1 MLRVPAFSR
10 LSQRP
15 ADPDGTFP
23 PDSGTVTFPE
33 DCYMEPLRLAARIII
48 ENGGES
54 FRVEETVSRM
64 GISFGLREVE
74 CFAVPS
80 GVFFS
85 FLRADGQTETAVLR
99 ARSKGTDLD
108 KVNRVNQIS
117 RDLAAGLIE
126 KSDVLPKLMEISER
140 KASFPFWLIT
150 LGVGFSS
157 AGFAVLFG
165 GSWIDAAGAFVITAL
180 VWLLNGLLQRVGI
193 TGNAPTLLDSFLI
206 TFALMLFN
214 RLTGLCSIDAVIAG
228 SLMPLVPGLAMTSA
242 VQDTI
247 RGDVLSGLSHGIQAL
262 LTAVLIAAGAL
273 LAAGALSF
281 LTGGAAI

>member
-1 MLRVPAFSR
+1 MVCS
-10 LSQRP
+10 
-15 ADPDGTFP
+15 
-23 PDSGTVTFPE
+23 E
-33 DCYMEPLRLAARIII
+33 DRYMEPLRLAARIII

-54 FRVEETVSRM
+54 FRVEETVFRM
-64 GISFGLREVE
+64 GICFGFRNVE

-99 ARSKGTDLD
+99 ARGKGTDLA
-108 KVNRVNQIS
+108 KVDRVNQIS
-117 RDLAAGLIE
+117 RDLAAGLI
-126 KSDVLPKLMEISER
+126 KKDDVLPKLLEIDQR

-150 LGVGFSS
+150 LGVGISS
-157 AGFAVLFG
+157 AGFAILFG
-165 GSWIDAAGAFVITAL
+165 GSWIEATVAFVITAL
-180 VWLLNGLLQRVGI
+180 VWLLNGLLRRFGI
-193 TGNAPTLLDSFLI
+193 TGNVTTLLDSFLI
-206 TFALMLFN
+206 TFALMLFHH
-214 RLTGLCSIDAVIAG
+214 LTGLRSIDAVIAG

-273 LAAGALSF
+273 IAAGMLSF

>member
-1 MLRVPAFSR
+1 MLRASEFSR
-10 LSQRP
+10 FSRGSSDREESGQVS
-15 ADPDGTFP
+15 DIP
-23 PDSGTVTFPE
+23 PVWAE
-33 DCYMEPLRLAARIII
+33 DKYMEPLRLAARIIM

-54 FRVEETVSRM
+54 FRVEETISRM
-64 GISFGLREVE
+64 GTCFGLREVE

-99 ARSKGTDLD
+99 VRSKGTDLN
-108 KVNRVNQIS
+108 KVDRVNQIS
-117 RDLAAGLIE
+117 RSLASGAIGRD
-126 KSDVLPKLMEISER
+126 DVLPMLREINE
-140 KASFPFWLIT
+140 KKVTFPCWLVT
-150 LGVGFSS
+150 LGVGISS
-157 AGFAVLFG
+157 GGFAVLFG
-165 GSWIDAAGAFVITAL
+165 GGWIDAAGAFVITAL
-180 VWLLNGLLQRVGI
+180 VWLLNRLLQRFGI

-206 TFALMLFN
+206 TFVLMLFN
-214 RLTGLCSIDAVIAG
+214 HLTGLCSLQSVIAG

-273 LAAGALSF
+273 IAAGVLSF
-281 LTGGAAI
+281 VTGGAVL